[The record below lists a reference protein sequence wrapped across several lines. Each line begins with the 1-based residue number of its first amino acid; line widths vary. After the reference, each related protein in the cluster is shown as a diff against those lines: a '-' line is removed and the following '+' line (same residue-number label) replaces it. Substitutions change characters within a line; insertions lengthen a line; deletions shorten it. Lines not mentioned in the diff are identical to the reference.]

1 MSAFFFQPDDEGE
14 DCDDPEER
22 RFDGSGID
30 KDLIETLDRDI
41 MQKDP
46 NIHWDDIADLN
57 EAKRLL
63 EEAIVLPMLMPDFFK
78 GTIHILRKH
87 LYSTKLNLITKF
99 FIKTFFFRQHK
110 VISFSTLR
118 FG

>member
-1 MSAFFFQPDDEGE
+1 
-14 DCDDPEER
+14 
-22 RFDGSGID
+22 
-30 KDLIETLDRDI
+30 

-87 LYSTKLNLITKF
+87 LYSTKLNLTSKIFTKKF
-99 FIKTFFFRQHK
+99 YCQNKR
-110 VISFSTLR
+110 ISFSTLH
-118 FG
+118 FDAIFML

>member
-1 MSAFFFQPDDEGE
+1 MIQPEDEGE
-14 DCDDPEER
+14 DCDDPDER

-30 KDLIETLDRDI
+30 KDLIETLERDI

-78 GTIHILRKH
+78 GTIHILHKH

-99 FIKTFFFRQHK
+99 FHK
-110 VISFSTLR
+110 N
-118 FG
+118 

>member
-1 MSAFFFQPDDEGE
+1 MIQPDDEGE

-22 RFDGSGID
+22 RFDGSGVD
-30 KDLIETLDRDI
+30 KDLIETLERDI

-87 LYSTKLNLITKF
+87 LFSTKLNLTSKIFTNTGF
-99 FIKTFFFRQHK
+99 FLSKLKNFFFNIT
-110 VISFSTLR
+110 V
-118 FG
+118 